1 MLKPGSFIA
10 DRYEILERVGS
21 GGMSEVY
28 KAKCHKLNRNVAIK
42 ILKEEFAEDKSFVT
56 KFKTEAQAVAGLV
69 HPNIVNVYDVGEDQG
84 YYYIV
89 MEYIEG
95 ITLKQYIEKKGQL
108 AIKESVSIAIQVA
121 QGIEA
126 AHNNNIVHRDIKPQ
140 NILISREGKVKVT
153 DFGIARVAT
162 TDTIDANTVGSV
174 HYISP
179 EQARGGFVDSRTD
192 IYSLGITLYEMVT
205 GRVPFDGNNNVSIAL
220 KHIQDEMVPAN
231 ELVPSVP
238 ISVEK
243 IIEKCTQKKPDN
255 RYSKISALLADLKKS
270 LIMPNEDFVMMAA
283 ETPTDETVMM
293 SPEEAAE
300 LKNAKRRHY
309 DDFDDDDDDYD
320 DEDDDEDYDDFDD
333 DYDDEDDERAGL
345 GKVNKKMDKLVMIG
359 GICAAAIVVIILIV
373 IVVSNVNGGCAGSSK
388 SGTETEDQS
397 GMAEVPNV
405 VGKNVEEDDVEGILT
420 KAGFKV
426 KFQYKESN
434 TVEDGYVISQS
445 EEAGSMVKKGTKITV
460 VVSGGKEDV
469 AVTDVVGQD
478 KDKAVAALKEAG
490 FDVEVKAEYND
501 SVEINKVIST
511 DPAAGKTVA
520 YGSTVTVTVSRGPE
534 NNSDAKVPNLL
545 GSTDAQARA
554 KLEAVGLV
562 LGDVSYSE
570 TSNSADFGKVIS
582 QSYDANASLPAG
594 TAVGITLGKEA
605 ETAAPTY
612 KATVKFTISD
622 PTGANSALELDG
634 STAVNVT
641 ISGSVSGGGTDS
653 ETVSIK
659 TINEIPQS
667 YKTITFTGLT
677 SNVSSATVELTANG
691 RSYAIPSTDITV
703 DCAKE

>member
-10 DRYEILERVGS
+10 DRYEILEKVGS

-179 EQARGGFVDSRTD
+179 EQARGGFIDSRTD

-300 LKNAKRRHY
+300 LKGAKRRHY
-309 DDFDDDDDDYD
+309 DDFDDDDDEDY
-320 DEDDDEDYDDFDD
+320 DEDYDDFDD

-388 SGTETEDQS
+388 SGTQAEDQS

-469 AVTDVVGQD
+469 VVTDVVGQD
-478 KDKAVAALKEAG
+478 KDKAVEALKEAG
-490 FDVEVKAEYND
+490 FDVEIKAEYND

-511 DPAAGKTVA
+511 DPAAGKTIA

-534 NNSDAKVPNLL
+534 NNNDAKVPDLL
-545 GSTDAQARA
+545 GLTQDQAKA
-554 KLEAVGLV
+554 KLEAAGLV
-562 LGDVSYSE
+562 LGEVSYSE
-570 TSNSADFGKVIS
+570 TPNSADYDKVIS
-582 QSYDANASLPAG
+582 QSRDANASLPAG
-594 TAVGITLGKEA
+594 TAVGITLGKEK
-605 ETAAPTY
+605 ETTEAQKY
-612 KATVKFTISD
+612 
-622 PTGANSALELDG
+622 
-634 STAVNVT
+634 
-641 ISGSVSGGGTDS
+641 SGSVNTSTAATGVNLSDYNDGDAIDVIVYLYSADNTQIKYIEKSGGNQVPSSVSYSDLSTQPVTYSVTYSYDGK
-653 ETVSIK
+653 TVS
-659 TINEIPQS
+659 S
-667 YKTITFTGLT
+667 
-677 SNVSSATVELTANG
+677 G
-691 RSYAIPSTDITV
+691 RISI
-703 DCAKE
+703 